1 MEDYSIGGLINDYF
15 FWRNNMS
22 NTFPIIILIGRP
34 AAGKSEVIDY
44 LKNVS
49 IEDRKKRFHIGS
61 FVEVDDFPFIWDW
74 FEEDN
79 ILEKHGKER
88 LHTDS
93 KYYFKDEFLWNVCI
107 EKINLGVAK
116 KLQENKE
123 KGKDETIIV
132 EFARG
137 GENGFKEA
145 FSHLSED
152 ILKQAGIVYIK
163 VSYEESCRKN
173 RRRARKGLEGSILHH
188 SLPDD
193 KMEYY
198 YKVNDWNKLAPS
210 DAGII
215 DIKGHKV
222 PYSILPNEPEVTDAP
237 EKLGPALENT
247 FTKLW
252 QLIKR

>member
-1 MEDYSIGGLINDYF
+1 MF
-15 FWRNNMS
+15 
-22 NTFPIIILIGRP
+22 NTFPLIILIGRP

-44 LKNVS
+44 LKSVP
-49 IEDRKKRFHIGS
+49 IEARKKRFHISS

-79 ILEKHGKER
+79 ILEKHGKKR

-93 KYYFKDEFLWNVCI
+93 NYYFNDEFSWNVCI
-107 EKINLGVAK
+107 EKINLAVAK
-116 KLQENKE
+116 KLQENQS
-123 KGKDETIIV
+123 KGQEETIIV

-145 FSHLSED
+145 FSYLSED

-173 RRRARKGLEGSILHH
+173 RRRARKGQEGSILHH

-198 YKVNDWNKLAPS
+198 YKINDWDKLTKGGDTGA
-210 DAGII
+210 I

-222 PYSILPNEPEVTDAP
+222 PYAILLNEPEVTDDT